1 MWKSIA
7 RTQLVLICVLSIAVV
22 VSASQNLACNS
33 AAAPI
38 FSQVEQTVLSDIEA
52 GKTDAQIEQDVA
64 SLLGEQLFDAGAV
77 TEEVVVVVQD
87 AVAVLIDLGVI
98 PPQFAPFAT
107 ALHQRESEKVA
118 AKKGV
123 SK

>member
-1 MWKSIA
+1 MRASLLAVAVICSA
-7 RTQLVLICVLSIAVV
+7 AAAVSLTQP
-22 VSASQNLACNS
+22 ACNS

-64 SLLGEQLFDAGAV
+64 ALLGEQLFDAGAV

-98 PPQFAPFAT
+98 PPQFGPFAA
-107 ALHQRESEKVA
+107 ALHQRESERA
-118 AKKGV
+118 AAMKGA
-123 SK
+123 SR

>member
-1 MWKSIA
+1 MRVSLLA
-7 RTQLVLICVLSIAVV
+7 VALGALTSAAVAVPLTQ
-22 VSASQNLACNS
+22 CNS
-33 AAAPI
+33 AAVPI

-64 SLLGEQLFDAGAV
+64 ALLGEQLFDAGAV